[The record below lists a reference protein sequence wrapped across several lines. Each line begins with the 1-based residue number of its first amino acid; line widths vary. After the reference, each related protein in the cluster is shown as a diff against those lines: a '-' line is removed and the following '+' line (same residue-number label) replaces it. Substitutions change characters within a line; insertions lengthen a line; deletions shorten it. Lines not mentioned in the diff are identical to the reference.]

1 MTQLQDKL
9 DDLLE
14 LQNVDTQMA
23 RLKRGQAALDNG
35 KNAEAAARAARENA
49 NRSTQEFHR
58 LAGEL
63 KDSELKLQSL
73 ETKLKTNQQ
82 RLYQGTISN
91 PKELVNI
98 EKEISNLQ
106 RQRSELDERILELMD
121 EVEIHKGVSATAEAE
136 AKIAEAH
143 HQTTVA
149 DWRTK
154 FDAAAQELATLGQ
167 RRTLIAAAITDKGLL
182 KRYEDL
188 RARPGGIGLAK
199 INGAN
204 CSACGMALPSNTIKS
219 VREGAELTS
228 CENCGRLLTLG

>member
-35 KNAEAAARAARENA
+35 KEAEAAARAAREIATKQN
-49 NRSTQEFHR
+49 QEFHR
-58 LAGEL
+58 LSGEL

-73 ETKLKTNQQ
+73 EAKLKTNQQ
-82 RLYQGTISN
+82 RLYQGTVSN

-106 RQRSELDERILELMD
+106 RQRSDLDERILELMD
-121 EVEIHKGVSATAEAE
+121 EVDVQKSVAASTEAE
-136 AKIAEAH
+136 AKVAETH
-143 HQTTVA
+143 HKSTVA

-154 FDAAAQELATLGQ
+154 FEAAAQELATLGQ
-167 RRTLIAAAITDKGLL
+167 RRPLIVAAITDKSLL

-199 INGAN
+199 INGSN
-204 CSACGMALPSNTIKS
+204 CSACGMSLPSNTIKS
-219 VREGAELTS
+219 VREGEELTS
-228 CENCGRLLTLG
+228 CENCGRLLTLA